1 MNDLKFLE
9 DGYFGDLDFKR
20 TDSFAASASR
30 MAVMGGEMFMLVL
43 IFIPMMFMSFG
54 MGLARGMMP
63 MVVIFVNVW
72 RMWMRPTLKVLSDI
86 CWACTRNLTIVH
98 HRNDLTGANL
108 PLDAILAV
116 QPDIDFSKSAQN
128 AYESTPIA

>member
-1 MNDLKFLE
+1 MWRNVYVGFNLYSNDVYEFWYGISKRVSIFL
-9 DGYFGDLDFKR
+9 F
-20 TDSFAASASR
+20 
-30 MAVMGGEMFMLVL
+30 LVAL
-43 IFIPMMFMSFG
+43 NSSLRHIPENTHS
-54 MGLARGMMP
+54 MMP
-63 MVVIFVNVW
+63 MVVVFVNTW
-72 RMWMRPTLKVLSDI
+72 RMWMRPALKVLSDI

-98 HRNDLTGANL
+98 HRNDMTGANL